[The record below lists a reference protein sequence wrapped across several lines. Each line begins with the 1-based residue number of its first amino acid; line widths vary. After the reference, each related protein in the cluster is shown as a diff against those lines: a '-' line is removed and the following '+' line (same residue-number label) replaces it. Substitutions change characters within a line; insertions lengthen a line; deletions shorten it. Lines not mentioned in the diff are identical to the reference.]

1 MARDDT
7 DPITG
12 IVESKSD
19 PRAYIDT
26 KDLIAL
32 IWAAYRLI
40 MPSVITVAVGL
51 VLAAYLLAE
60 FVLR

>member
-1 MARDDT
+1 MTRDDT
-7 DPITG
+7 DPAAG

-32 IWAAYRLI
+32 IWAAYRLV

-60 FVLR
+60 YVIR